1 MGVHCYTS
9 PCSAAYPR
17 ARPRSTTVRRH
28 PHIGAGT
35 TTRGLRRTNES
46 RHPPAHFIAFI
57 AFGAA
62 AALAR
67 VFTRFIAFI
76 AFGAAAAL
84 ARMFTRF
91 IAFMAFGA
99 AVLAM
104 MLTRFIAFMAFG
116 AAALARTVTRFIAF
130 IAFIAFAMT
139 SRKRESELEGREIQ
153 DS

>member
-28 PHIGAGT
+28 PHVGAGT
-35 TTRGLRRTNES
+35 TTRGPRRTNES

-62 AALAR
+62 ALAR

-76 AFGAAAAL
+76 AFGAAAFL
-84 ARMFTRF
+84 AMMFTRF
-91 IAFMAFGA
+91 IAFIAFGA
-99 AVLAM
+99 AALARMLTRFIAFIAFGAAAFLAM
-104 MLTRFIAFMAFG
+104 TFKRFIAFMAFG
-116 AAALARTVTRFIAF
+116 AAALARTVT
-130 IAFIAFAMT
+130 
-139 SRKRESELEGREIQ
+139 
-153 DS
+153 

>member
-1 MGVHCYTS
+1 MGVHCYMS

-35 TTRGLRRTNES
+35 TTRGPRRTNES
-46 RHPPAHFIAFI
+46 RHSPAHIAFI

-62 AALAR
+62 ALER

-76 AFGAAAAL
+76 AFGAAAL

-91 IAFMAFGA
+91 IAFIAFGA
-99 AVLAM
+99 AALAT
-104 MLTRFIAFMAFG
+104 MLTRFIAFIAFG

-139 SRKRESELEGREIQ
+139 SRETGE
-153 DS
+153 

>member
-9 PCSAAYPR
+9 PCSAAFPR
-17 ARPRSTTVRRH
+17 AHPRSTTVRRH

-35 TTRGLRRTNES
+35 TTRGPRRTNES

-57 AFGAA
+57 AFCG
-62 AALAR
+62 
-67 VFTRFIAFI
+67 
-76 AFGAAAAL
+76 AAAL

-99 AVLAM
+99 AALARMFTRFIAFIAFGAAAFLAM
-104 MLTRFIAFMAFG
+104 TFTRFIAFMAFG
-116 AAALARTVTRFIAF
+116 AAALVRTVTRFIAF

-139 SRKRESELEGREIQ
+139 SRETGE
-153 DS
+153 

>member
-35 TTRGLRRTNES
+35 TTRGPRRTNES

-57 AFGAA
+57 AGAA

-67 VFTRFIAFI
+67 VFTRFIAFM
-76 AFGAAAAL
+76 AFGAAAL
-84 ARMFTRF
+84 ARMF
-91 IAFMAFGA
+91 
-99 AVLAM
+99 
-104 MLTRFIAFMAFG
+104 TRFIAFMAFG

-139 SRKRESELEGREIQ
+139 SRETGE
-153 DS
+153 

>member
-35 TTRGLRRTNES
+35 TTRGPRRTNES

-76 AFGAAAAL
+76 AFGAAAL
-84 ARMFTRF
+84 AR
-91 IAFMAFGA
+91 
-99 AVLAM
+99 
-104 MLTRFIAFMAFG
+104 MLTRFIAFIAFG
-116 AAALARTVTRFIAF
+116 AAAALARVLTRFIAFTAFGAAAAFLARTVTRFIAF

-139 SRKRESELEGREIQ
+139 SRETGE
-153 DS
+153 

>member
-35 TTRGLRRTNES
+35 TTRGPRRTNES

-62 AALAR
+62 GAAALAR
-67 VFTRFIAFI
+67 MLTRFIAFI
-76 AFGAAAAL
+76 AFGAAA
-84 ARMFTRF
+84 F
-91 IAFMAFGA
+91 
-99 AVLAM
+99 LAM
-104 MLTRFIAFMAFG
+104 TFTRFIAFMAFG

-139 SRKRESELEGREIQ
+139 S
-153 DS
+153 

>member
-35 TTRGLRRTNES
+35 TTRSPRRTNQS

-62 AALAR
+62 ALAR
-67 VFTRFIAFI
+67 MLTRFIAFI
-76 AFGAAAAL
+76 AFGAAAAFL
-84 ARMFTRF
+84 ARVLTRF

-99 AVLAM
+99 AALARV
-104 MLTRFIAFMAFG
+104 LTRFIAFMAFG
-116 AAALARTVTRFIAF
+116 AAAALARTVTRFIAF

-139 SRKRESELEGREIQ
+139 SRETGE
-153 DS
+153 